1 MSVAP
6 SFQKYP
12 IADKPY
18 EKNNRWYVHIQYPD
32 GHLREV
38 RWYPEAEEEVAMKR
52 IRSVKEVLGFSEG
65 YITIFKGD
73 TYPLLEWFQNSTAR
87 FHKFWGWYFV
97 SEEELPQIPAGIEPK
112 KLLWED
118 VSFPGEDALRPE
130 SVIADAV
137 ARLQYDESPSEHQG
151 AIGERIDR
159 ELTVIKAITSDGFY
173 GTSTMHIFEDA
184 DKNQYIWSTSAKCLE
199 EGSTYQVRGTVKLH
213 DIYRNIKQTI
223 LTRCSIK

>member
-38 RWYPEAEEEVAMKR
+38 RWYPEAEEEVTMKR

-97 SEEELPQIPAGIEPK
+97 SEDELPQIPAGIEPK

-151 AIGERIDR
+151 SIGERIDR

-199 EGSTYQVRGTVKLH
+199 EGSTYQVRGTVKSH
-213 DIYRNIKQTI
+213 DIYRNTKQTI